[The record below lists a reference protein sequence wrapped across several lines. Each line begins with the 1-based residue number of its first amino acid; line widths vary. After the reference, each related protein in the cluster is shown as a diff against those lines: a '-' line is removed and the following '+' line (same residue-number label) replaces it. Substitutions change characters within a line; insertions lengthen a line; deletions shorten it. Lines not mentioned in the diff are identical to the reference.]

1 MSWCIRMAFFSDK
14 KTWLKKSD
22 FLNLKIWLNL
32 SDFFYKKNQ
41 NFLFFF
47 YNNKRVVEIYH
58 QKFLVLL
65 SIMPK
70 NYKNQPQRDGIH
82 FSCWSKKIKKNKRS
96 GGNFRWNFSFR
107 ISWFTIILLIVLSVD
122 KQLFLEII
130 LKWMS

>member
-1 MSWCIRMAFFSDK
+1 MSWCIRMAFSSDK

-58 QKFLVLL
+58 QNFIFV
-65 SIMPK
+65 
-70 NYKNQPQRDGIH
+70 NYIRVKKTSKEPLRDGVH
-82 FSCWSKKIKKNKRS
+82 FSYWSRNTKKNKKS
-96 GGNFRWNFSFR
+96 GRDSGWNFSLR
-107 ISWFTIILLIVLSVD
+107 IRWFIIILLIVFCVD

-130 LKWMS
+130 LRSLS

>member
-1 MSWCIRMAFFSDK
+1 M
-14 KTWLKKSD
+14 
-22 FLNLKIWLNL
+22 

-82 FSCWSKKIKKNKRS
+82 FSC
-96 GGNFRWNFSFR
+96 
-107 ISWFTIILLIVLSVD
+107 
-122 KQLFLEII
+122 
-130 LKWMS
+130 